1 MAQLPPLYALDHAAP
16 TSVTEEGKLE
26 LEEMQQLADL
36 ADEEML
42 VKMFAS
48 LSADDLVRLQN
59 AVADERC
66 VGGRSGCFTTKE
78 FDAVMSLLVELYNKT
93 GTSKVP
99 MGNLVSD
106 PEAPTPAP
114 TPAPAPAPMPAP
126 APAPPPK
133 KSLKEMVHRVM
144 YLLKQQKQLPQ
155 KPPQQRRVVVLLRR

>member
-1 MAQLPPLYALDHAAP
+1 MAQLPPLYALDHTAP

-26 LEEMQQLADL
+26 LEDMQQLANL

-42 VKMFAS
+42 LKMFAS
-48 LSADDLVRLQN
+48 LSEDDLVRLQN

-66 VGGRSGCFTTKE
+66 VGGRSGCFTSKE

-93 GTSKVP
+93 GTPKVP

-114 TPAPAPAPMPAP
+114 TPAPAPAPTPTP
-126 APAPPPK
+126 VPPPK

>member
-1 MAQLPPLYALDHAAP
+1 MAQLPPLYALDHTAP

-26 LEEMQQLADL
+26 LEDMQQLANL
-36 ADEEML
+36 ADEGML
-42 VKMFAS
+42 VKMFES
-48 LSADDLVRLQN
+48 LSEDDLVRLSN

-66 VGGRSGCFTTKE
+66 VGGRSGCFTSKE
-78 FDAVMSLLVELYNKT
+78 YNAVMSLLVELYNKT
-93 GTSKVP
+93 GTAEVP
-99 MGNLVSD
+99 MGKVVSD

-114 TPAPAPAPMPAP
+114 APAPAPMPTPTP

-133 KSLKEMVHRVM
+133 KSLKEMIHRVM